1 MSGLPSSSST
11 PTPHSTRSKELL
23 ADIATTLGVDVSVF
37 TSSRVREME
46 ATEPSESEIARLI
59 HAFAKVADVRSRN
72 RIVELV
78 EAQGR
83 HAGGG
88 RPTFED

>member
-1 MSGLPSSSST
+1 M

-23 ADIATTLGVDVSVF
+23 ADIATMLGVDVPVS
-37 TSSRVREME
+37 TLSRLQVME
-46 ATEPSESEIARLI
+46 LTKPSKSDNARLI
-59 HAFAKVADVRSRN
+59 LAFAKVADVRSRN

-88 RPTFED
+88 RLTSED